1 MFRAFSLSA
10 AVAALLVAVL
20 GSWVRIN
27 GAGMTCPDWP
37 LCHGQLV
44 PALAGGV
51 VLEWSHRL
59 VAFVDGFLV
68 LGALWTG
75 WRARRTIAGVTPVLA
90 FIGAVF
96 VLQVALG
103 GLTVALANS
112 PWSVVVHWGTA
123 MLLLAGLTALAIL
136 AVVQPRSVRIRHSI
150 AGGVLTAC
158 AALAFAT
165 MLAGSYVSSSGA
177 GLACATL
184 PACDGGSWTGSF
196 PAQVAQMAH
205 RLLAAAFFALA
216 TVAAYGAALGATARV
231 RVAVLFA
238 YALVVLQIM
247 LGFANVAW
255 LLPTLLRE
263 AHAANAVATFL
274 AFTAALVFAA
284 LDGAVPAT
292 NAVFDKLRLACER
305 TTTSSASRASSTC
318 CSSRRSPR

>member
-37 LCHGQLV
+37 LCHGQLI
-44 PALAGGV
+44 PPLAGGV

-59 VAFVDGFLV
+59 VAFADGVLV

-75 WRARRTIAGVTPVLA
+75 WRARAAIAGVTPVLA

-96 VLQVALG
+96 AVQVALG

-112 PWSVVVHWGTA
+112 PLSVVVHWGTA

-136 AVVQPRSVRIRHSI
+136 AVVEPRSLPLRHSV

-158 AALAFAT
+158 AVLAFAT
-165 MLAGSYVSSSGA
+165 MLAGSYVSSSNA
-177 GLACATL
+177 GLACTTL
-184 PACDGGSWTGSF
+184 PACDGGSWMGASA
-196 PAQVAQMAH
+196 AQATHMMH
-205 RLLAAAFFALA
+205 RLLGGAFFAFA
-216 TVAAYGAALGATARV
+216 TLAAYGAALAATPRV

-238 YALVVLQIM
+238 YAFAVLQIM

-263 AHAANAVATFL
+263 AHAANAVAVFL
-274 AFTAALVFAA
+274 AFVAALVFAA
-284 LDGAVPAT
+284 IDGAVPVA
-292 NAVFDKLRLACER
+292 NAIAGELRLTR
-305 TTTSSASRASSTC
+305 SASAR
-318 CSSRRSPR
+318 

>member
-10 AVAALLVAVL
+10 ALAALLVAVL

-37 LCHGQLV
+37 LCHGQLI
-44 PALAGGV
+44 PPLAGGV

-59 VAFVDGFLV
+59 VAFVDAFLV

-75 WRARRTIAGVTPVLA
+75 WRARKTIAGVTPVIA
-90 FIGAVF
+90 FIGAMF
-96 VLQVALG
+96 VVQVALG

-123 MLLLAGLTALAIL
+123 MLLLAGLTALAML
-136 AVVQPRSVRIRHSI
+136 AVVQPRSIRIRHSV
-150 AGGVLTAC
+150 AGGVLVVC

-165 MLAGSYVSSSGA
+165 MLAGSYVSSSDA

-184 PACDGGSWTGSF
+184 PACDGGSWTGSNA
-196 PAQVAQMAH
+196 AQIAHMTH
-205 RLLAAAFFALA
+205 RLLGAAFFALA
-216 TVAAYGAALGATARV
+216 TIAAYGAALGATPRV
-231 RVAVLFA
+231 RVAVMFA
-238 YALVVLQIM
+238 FALVVLQIM

-274 AFTAALVFAA
+274 AFTASLVFAA
-284 LDGAVPAT
+284 IDGTVPVA
-292 NAVFDKLRLACER
+292 NAVFDKLTLTQAEG
-305 TTTSSASRASSTC
+305 SAR
-318 CSSRRSPR
+318 

>member
-1 MFRAFSLSA
+1 MFRVFSMSA

-27 GAGMTCPDWP
+27 DAGMTCPDWP
-37 LCHGQLV
+37 LCHGQLI
-44 PALAGGV
+44 PPLAGGV

-68 LGALWTG
+68 LGALWAG
-75 WRARRTIAGVTPVLA
+75 WRARTTIAGVTPVLA

-96 VLQVALG
+96 VVQVALG

-136 AVVQPRSVRIRHSI
+136 AVVEPRSLRIRHSI

-158 AALAFAT
+158 AALAFAA
-165 MLAGSYVSSSGA
+165 MLAGSFVSSSGA

-184 PACDGGSWTGSF
+184 PACDGGSWTGIV
-196 PAQVAQMAH
+196 PAQVAQMTH
-205 RLLAAAFFALA
+205 RLLGGAFFALA
-216 TVAAYGAALGATARV
+216 TVAAYGAALAATPRV
-231 RVAVLFA
+231 RIAVLFA
-238 YALVVLQIM
+238 YMLVVLQVM
-247 LGFANVAW
+247 LGIANVAW
-255 LLPTLLRE
+255 SLPTLLRE

-284 LDGAVPAT
+284 IDGAVPVT
-292 NAVFDKLRLACER
+292 NAVFDELRLTPAEGTAR
-305 TTTSSASRASSTC
+305 
-318 CSSRRSPR
+318 